1 MLVDSSNR
9 VQKRTVQIGVATA
22 NRVEILGGINQ
33 GDLVIV
39 ANLASFHQGEV
50 VAPKRTSMGMPNSA
64 NGEEQ

>member
-9 VQKRTVQIGVATA
+9 VQKRAVQIGVATA
-22 NRVEILGGINQ
+22 NRVEILGGITQ

-39 ANLASFHQGEV
+39 ANLASFHRGEV